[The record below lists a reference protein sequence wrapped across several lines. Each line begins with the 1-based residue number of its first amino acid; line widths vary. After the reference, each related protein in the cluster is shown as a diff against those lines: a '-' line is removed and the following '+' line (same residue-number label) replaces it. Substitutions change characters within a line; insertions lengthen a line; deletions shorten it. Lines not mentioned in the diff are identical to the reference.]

1 MFDLS
6 PLCAPKRTR
15 ARQMQP
21 RRSLADLL
29 VLSATLA
36 VRGAAFADDVIGQ
49 ASVIDGNTIES
60 TAPEFSYS
68 GWTRLSRI
76 NFVATRRAIAA
87 VRKHRTRCS
96 ILLPGVPL
104 NALRLTGTDTTARWL
119 FAPLGA
125 RTLLIG
131 L

>member
-1 MFDLS
+1 MFDLVR
-6 PLCAPKRTR
+6 CRAKATR

-49 ASVIDGNTIES
+49 HPLSRRHHRN
-60 TAPEFSYS
+60 PRHEFAYS
-68 GWTRLSRI
+68 GLTRLSRI
-76 NFVATRRAIAA
+76 NFAATRRANCIAA